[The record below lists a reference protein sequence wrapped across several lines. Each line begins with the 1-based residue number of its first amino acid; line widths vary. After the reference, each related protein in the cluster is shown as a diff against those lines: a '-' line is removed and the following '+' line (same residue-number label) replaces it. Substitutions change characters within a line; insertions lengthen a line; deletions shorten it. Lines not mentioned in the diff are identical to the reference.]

1 MSPATATQVPRPRL
15 LRPDNFTPPTRT
27 PWGGRKILAHYKRDL
42 PMVMG
47 RAGVAD
53 ALPRVGESWEISVE
67 PSFPSRTA
75 DTGELLADVIAA
87 DPVGWLDVAGARRHG
102 GQTPLL
108 VKLLDAA
115 DNLSVQV
122 HPSDQDPA
130 LGPDESGKIES
141 WYVLETDPALAGDTA
156 PGVYLGFR
164 DGVGRSDVE
173 QCLRAGGRLDALLSF
188 VPVRPGDAFVID
200 AGTVHAIGAGVTL
213 VEAQIV
219 RPGRHGVTYRYWDW
233 NRRYDEQGNPSA
245 AGQPRPL
252 HVERSLAATRWD
264 SGHGAQDMA
273 KGITKGI
280 AKGVD
285 RYRVAP
291 RIVQTGALDRV
302 RVIDWDHLVVER
314 WAGSGSLRVPAAQA
328 MLAMLCVH
336 GEAAVRTESGARMPI
351 CRGESAVIP
360 ARAGEIEVEGRDT
373 ELLVTHAV

>member
-1 MSPATATQVPRPRL
+1 MSLATASQVPRPRL

-27 PWGGRKILAHYKRDL
+27 PWGGRKILARYKRDL
-42 PMVMG
+42 LMATG
-47 RAGVAD
+47 RAGTAH

-87 DPVGWLDVAGARRHG
+87 DPVGWLDAAGARRHG

-122 HPSDQDPA
+122 HPSDQDPT
-130 LGPDESGKIES
+130 LGPDESGKPES
-141 WYVLETDPALAGDTA
+141 WYVLETDPTLAGDTA
-156 PGVYLGFR
+156 AGVYLGFR
-164 DGVGRSDVE
+164 DGVGRADVE
-173 QCLRAGGRLDALLSF
+173 QCLRAGGRLDTLLNF

-200 AGTVHAIGAGVTL
+200 AGTVHAVGAGVTL

-219 RPGRHGVTYRYWDW
+219 RPGRRGVTYRYWDW
-233 NRRYDEQGNPSA
+233 NRRYDAQGNPSP

-264 SGHGAQDMA
+264 AGQGAQA
-273 KGITKGI
+273 
-280 AKGVD
+280 VD
-285 RYRVAP
+285 RCRSTP
-291 RIVQTGALDRV
+291 RIVQAGAFDRA
-302 RVIDWDHLVVER
+302 RVIDWHHLVVER
-314 WAGSGSLRVPAAQA
+314 WAGSGALHVPAAQA
-328 MLAMLCVH
+328 MLAVLCVQ
-336 GEAAVRTESGARMPI
+336 GQAAVRTESGAQLVIR
-351 CRGESAVIP
+351 RGESAVIP
-360 ARAGEIEVEGRDT
+360 ACAGAIEVEGVDA